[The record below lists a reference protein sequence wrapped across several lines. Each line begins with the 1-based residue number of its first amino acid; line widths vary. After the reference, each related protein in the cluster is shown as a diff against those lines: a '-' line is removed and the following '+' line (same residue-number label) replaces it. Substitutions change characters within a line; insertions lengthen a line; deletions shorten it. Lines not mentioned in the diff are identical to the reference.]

1 MNRDIEIKTDK
12 STWGTAQLVVDGEE
26 RGDVHY
32 WFHDN
37 SQQVVLTVNGSH
49 ISGTKATLHIGWTAY
64 RLAYT
69 GTGGNWKMLDRF
81 IA

>member
-1 MNRDIEIKTDK
+1 MNSDSKTDK

-32 WFHDN
+32 WFHDDFR
-37 SQQVVLTVNGSH
+37 QVVLTVNGSH
-49 ISGTKATLHIGWTAY
+49 VSGTKATLHIGRAAY
-64 RLAYT
+64 RLDYA
-69 GTGGNWKMLDRF
+69 GAGGNWKMLDRF